1 MEAES
6 TAGESPRSTPSR
18 LNAGF
23 SGKVAAKKAGLEL
36 EPEPYRSC
44 LCFFLPHTKRAL
56 PKEGS
61 RYCKGS
67 DRCALALAELR
78 ALAGFL
84 QAVLLALD
92 HTGVA
97 REETGLLE
105 LGTIIAGIQEGA
117 ADAVAQS
124 AGLA

>member
-78 ALAGFL
+78 ALAGL
-84 QAVLLALD
+84 LEAVLLALD
-92 HTGVA
+92 RTGVS
-97 REETGLLE
+97 REQASLLE
-105 LGTIIAGIQEGA
+105 LGAILACLEQGTG
-117 ADAVAQS
+117 DAKT
-124 AGLA
+124 